1 MSLINEALKKAQRQ
15 RTGDPVDATPSSRP
29 VPTGGGA
36 GVRVAKRRPPMPART
51 QMLLIAGSAALLLMS
66 GAVAFIFLIGEPEA
80 PPPVRRPVVVAKP
93 VPVTPAPVPP
103 VAPTRPRQPD
113 VTLTLPESPAERI
126 AAAAAKTAAAAKA
139 EKLAAQPVGPVANPR
154 VHEFL
159 DALRITG
166 IRVSD
171 TDPKVIMNDR
181 VFRLN
186 DLVDRATGLR
196 LTVVE
201 PSTLTFVDQ
210 TGFEYRKNF

>member
-1 MSLINEALKKAQRQ
+1 
-15 RTGDPVDATPSSRP
+15 
-29 VPTGGGA
+29 
-36 GVRVAKRRPPMPART
+36 
-51 QMLLIAGSAALLLMS
+51 MS

-103 VAPTRPRQPD
+103 GAPVAPTRPRQPD
-113 VTLTLPESPAERI
+113 VSLTLPESPAERI

-154 VHEFL
+154 VYEFL

-196 LTVVE
+196 LTVVA

-210 TGFEYRKNF
+210 TGYEYRKNF